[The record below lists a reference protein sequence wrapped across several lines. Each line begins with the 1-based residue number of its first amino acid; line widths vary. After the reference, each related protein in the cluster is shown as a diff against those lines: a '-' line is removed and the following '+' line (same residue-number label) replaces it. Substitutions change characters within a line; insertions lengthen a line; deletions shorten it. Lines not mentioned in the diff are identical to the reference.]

1 MKVLCAYNANIDA
14 LHSITGAEVSAML
27 ASVDAAEVI
36 EKITDPPG
44 LINSMSDFLAGLL
57 LCMKEG
63 IGAEWLIHVPEVFK
77 LLKEQFIHRSKLRMG
92 GNMGIMANVLSEMGA
107 ELVVPNVVNPTARQ
121 LSFFSKKAIYIPGS
135 DLCSKEA
142 KCEDDEPIHFV
153 FDFKKGEHVENGDI
167 VFTVPRENR
176 FIATYD
182 IPNMSLLVNPH
193 FEDYAIK
200 HISEMDG
207 LLISGFH
214 MMLETYPDGS
224 GYPDRFAQVLEQ
236 LKVWSSMNDDLSIH
250 VEFGHFTDK
259 DMALHVFS
267 KLSPLVSSIG
277 MNEDE
282 LAMLVPLHKVNTAK
296 ILQMDVLSILEAS
309 KQSLLAFGL
318 KKMIVHTREY
328 ILSISCQTDLS
339 SEAQLEAMSFGVT
352 CAGIFASTG
361 QLHRRDKLQLLS
373 SGLQESE
380 FGRVQMQRFIG
391 ATAAVSSGRGAAGIY
406 EGHKICILPTLLSDD
421 PVSTVG
427 LGDTVTASMF
437 LRELELI
444 KSEVRRSIL

>member
-1 MKVLCAYNANIDA
+1 MKILCAYNANIDA
-14 LHSITGAEVSAML
+14 LYSITADEVCAML
-27 ASVDAAEVI
+27 SSEDTTEVM
-36 EKITDPPG
+36 EKITNPPG

-63 IGAEWLIHVPEVFK
+63 TGAEWLIHGPEVFK
-77 LLKEQFIHRSKLRMG
+77 LLKDQFIHRAKLRMG

-107 ELVVPNVVNPTARQ
+107 ELVVPNVVNPTPRQ

-135 DLCSKEA
+135 ASCSKEA

-153 FDFKKGEHVENGDI
+153 FDFKKGEHVEYGDI

-182 IPNMSLLVNPH
+182 IMNMSLLVNPY

-200 HISEMDG
+200 HAGEMDG

-214 MMLETYPDGS
+214 MMLEKYPDGS
-224 GYPDRFAQVLEQ
+224 TFMDKLNKVLGQ
-236 LKVWSSMNDDLSIH
+236 LQKWGSMNTNMSIH
-250 VEFGHFTDK
+250 GEFGHFTNK

-267 KLSPLVSSIG
+267 RLSPFVSSIG

-282 LAMLVPLHKVNTAK
+282 LSMLNSVHEVHAAK
-296 ILQMDVLSILEAS
+296 ILEMDVFSILEAA
-309 KQSLLAFGL
+309 KRSLLASSL
-318 KKMIVHTREY
+318 RKMVVHTREY
-328 ILSISCQTDLS
+328 VLHISRQIDLDPGS
-339 SEAQLEAMSFGVT
+339 QLEAMSFGVT
-352 CAGIFASTG
+352 CAGIFASVG
-361 QLHRRDKLQLLS
+361 QLHDRNKLGSMS
-373 SGLQESE
+373 STLKESD
-380 FGRVQMQRFIG
+380 FGRAQTERLIE
-391 ATAAVSSGRGAAGIY
+391 TAAAVRSGRGAVGTY
-406 EGHKICILPTLLSDD
+406 DDHQVCILPTLLSDD

-437 LRELELI
+437 LRELELRQ
-444 KSEVRRSIL
+444 K

>member
-27 ASVDAAEVI
+27 ASVDVAEVV
-36 EKITDPPG
+36 EKIRDPPG
-44 LINSMSDFLAGLL
+44 LIDSMSDFLAGLL

-63 IGAEWLIHVPEVFK
+63 IGAEWLIHGPDTFK

-107 ELVVPNVVNPTARQ
+107 ELVVPNVVNPTSQQ
-121 LSFFSKKAIYIPGS
+121 LSFFSQKAVYIPRAEP
-135 DLCSKEA
+135 CSKEM
-142 KCEDDEPIHFV
+142 KCEDDENIHFV
-153 FDFKKGEHVENGDI
+153 FDFKKGDRVKYGDI
-167 VFTVPRENR
+167 FFTVPRENR

-182 IPNMSLLVNPH
+182 ILNISLLTNPH
-193 FEDYAIK
+193 FEDYAIE
-200 HISEMDG
+200 HAGEMDG
-207 LLISGFH
+207 MLISGFH
-214 MMLETYPDGS
+214 MMLKTYPDGS
-224 GYPDRFAQVLEQ
+224 GYQDRLEQVLKQ
-236 LKVWSSMNDDLSIH
+236 LKMWGSMNDDLLIH
-250 VEFGHFTDK
+250 VEFGHFNDK

-267 KLSPLVSSIG
+267 RLSPLVSSIG

-282 LAMLVPLHKVNTAK
+282 LAMLEPLHKVNAAK

-309 KQSLLAFGL
+309 DQCLSAFGL

-328 ILSISCQTDLS
+328 VLSISRKTCLS
-339 SEAQLEAMSFGVT
+339 PEEQLEAMGFGIT

-361 QLHRRDKLQLLS
+361 QLHHRDKLQLLS
-373 SGLQESE
+373 SDLQESV
-380 FGRVQMQRFIG
+380 FGNIQMQRLIET
-391 ATAAVSSGRGAAGIY
+391 TAAVSSGRGAAGMY
-406 EGHKICILPTLLSDD
+406 EGHQICMLPTLLSDD

-437 LRELELI
+437 LRELELQ
-444 KSEVRRSIL
+444 KAR

>member
-14 LHSITGAEVSAML
+14 LYSITTDEVCAMLSSENTAEVM
-27 ASVDAAEVI
+27 
-36 EKITDPPG
+36 EKITNPPG
-44 LINSMSDFLAGLL
+44 VINSMSDFLAGLL
-57 LCMKEG
+57 FCMKEG
-63 IGAEWLIHVPEVFK
+63 TGAEWLIHGPEVFK

-107 ELVVPNVVNPTARQ
+107 ELVVPNVVNPTPRQ
-121 LSFFSKKAIYIPGS
+121 LSFFSKKAIYIPGPVS
-135 DLCSKEA
+135 CSKET

-153 FDFKKGEHVENGDI
+153 FDFKKGEHVEYGDI

-182 IPNMSLLVNPH
+182 IMNMSLLVNPY

-200 HISEMDG
+200 HAGEMDG

-214 MMLETYPDGS
+214 MMLEKYPDGS
-224 GYPDRFAQVLEQ
+224 TYLDKLEQVLGQ
-236 LKVWSSMNDDLSIH
+236 LKMWSSINDDLSIH

-259 DMALHVFS
+259 DMALHIFS
-267 KLSPLVSSIG
+267 RISPLVSSIG

-282 LAMLVPLHKVNTAK
+282 IAMLVPLHKVNAAK
-296 ILQMDVLSILEAS
+296 ILQMDVFSILEAS

-318 KKMIVHTREY
+318 KKMIIHTREY
-328 ILSISCQTDLS
+328 ILSISRQTDLTP
-339 SEAQLEAMSFGVT
+339 EAQLEAMSFGVT

-373 SGLQESE
+373 SSLQESE
-380 FGRVQMQRFIG
+380 FGRAQMQRFIETT
-391 ATAAVSSGRGAAGIY
+391 ATVRSGRGAVGIY
-406 EGHKICILPTLLSDD
+406 EGHQICILPTLLSDD

-437 LRELELI
+437 LRELEMR
-444 KSEVRRSIL
+444 KR